1 MERTADATLKTFD
14 YVVAGSGLAGLS
26 VALRAARY
34 GRVAIV
40 TKSWVR
46 ESNSYYAQGGIAAVT
61 DEGDS
66 PEEHR
71 ADTLTAGRGLC
82 DWDAVDVLVHE
93 APECIHELIE
103 SGMHFDHIDGS
114 LALGLEGG
122 HHHRRILHA
131 GGDATGA
138 LVTSFLAK
146 KVAEHPNI
154 EIFENHVVLELVM
167 RSGAC
172 WGLSTWDVTAECEQ
186 LFIARHTFL
195 TIGGTSAI
203 YSRTTNPSTTVG
215 DGIAIAWRVGCPI
228 VDFEFIQFHPTALF
242 AGENA
247 FLISEAVRG
256 EGAHLL
262 NEKGER
268 FMAEKYP
275 LAELE
280 PRDTVARA
288 IANEISKSS
297 LPCVWLDLQHL
308 DAKRILD
315 RFPTIARHCAE
326 LGYDLTKRIPVAP
339 AAHYM
344 VGGVR
349 TNLYGE
355 TGIPNLYVCGEL
367 ASTGIMG
374 ANRLASNSLIECLV
388 FGRRA
393 VEQTRIVPTLS
404 LPTEFQPLYTI
415 NSARSDEYLQARRT
429 VSELLSEYVG
439 IVRSA
444 DSLATARE
452 KLAALEADF
461 AHRYHDAA
469 SEFYAH
475 AIENLLIVAR
485 LLIEG
490 ADFRKE
496 TRGGHYRSDF
506 PEQREEFAFH
516 TVQVRGK
523 AIDKKPVQA
532 RAQEA
537 R

>member
-1 MERTADATLKTFD
+1 MEQSTFLELRTFD
-14 YVVAGSGLAGLS
+14 YLVAGSGLAGLS

-61 DEGDS
+61 DQGDS

-71 ADTLTAGRGLC
+71 ADTLQAGRELC
-82 DWDAVDVLVHE
+82 DWSAVDVLVHE
-93 APECIHELIE
+93 APERIQELIA
-103 SGMHFDHIDGS
+103 SGMHFDQTDGL

-154 EIFENHVVLELVM
+154 EIFENHIVLELLM
-167 RSGAC
+167 RSHAC
-172 WGLSTWDVTAECEQ
+172 WGFASWNVPLGREQ
-186 LFIARHTFL
+186 LFVARHTLL

-203 YSRTTNPSTTVG
+203 YSRSTNPNTTIG
-215 DGIAIAWRVGCPI
+215 DGVAIAWRAGCPI
-228 VDFEFIQFHPTALF
+228 HDFEFIQFHPTALYSQ
-242 AGENA
+242 ERNA

-256 EGAHLL
+256 EGAHLY
-262 NEKGER
+262 NARGER
-268 FMAEKYP
+268 FMAGKYP

-288 IANEISKSS
+288 IAAEIDQGDA
-297 LPCVWLDLQHL
+297 PYVWLDLRHL
-308 DAKRILD
+308 DSQHVLS

-326 LGYDLTKRIPVAP
+326 LGYDLTQRIPVAP

-349 TNLYGE
+349 TNLYGQ
-355 TGIPNLYVCGEL
+355 THIPNLYVCGEL

-388 FGRRA
+388 FGHRA
-393 VEQTRIVPTLS
+393 VEQTRTVSKLP
-404 LPTEFQPLYTI
+404 LPTEFAPHFFRAPELETFYS
-415 NSARSDEYLQARRT
+415 NLKHAVA
-429 VSELLSEYVG
+429 ELLARGVG
-439 IVRSA
+439 IVRTA
-444 DSLATARE
+444 QSLS
-452 KLAALEADF
+452 
-461 AHRYHDAA
+461 AA
-469 SEFYAH
+469 SSALGEWEARVNALPIAQGELYRH
-475 AIENLLIVAR
+475 LCENLLIVAR

-490 ADFRKE
+490 ATYRTE
-496 TRGGHYRSDF
+496 SRGGHYRADYPEASPDF
-506 PEQREEFAFH
+506 VCH
-516 TVQVRGK
+516 TVQQQGQP
-523 AIDKKPVQA
+523 ICKKPV
-532 RAQEA
+532 ETKPV
-537 R
+537 

>member
-1 MERTADATLKTFD
+1 MERAADATLRTFD
-14 YVVAGSGLAGLS
+14 YLVAGSGLAGLS

-93 APECIHELIE
+93 APECIRELIA
-103 SGMHFDHIDGS
+103 SGMHFDQIDGS

-146 KVAEHPNI
+146 KVSEHPNI
-154 EIFENHVVLELVM
+154 EIFENHVVLDLIM

-172 WGLSTWDVTAECEQ
+172 WGLSTWDVASGCER
-186 LFIARHTFL
+186 LFVARHTFL

-203 YSRTTNPSTTVG
+203 YSRSTNPSTTVG
-215 DGIAIAWRVGCPI
+215 DGIAIAWRAGCPI

-242 AGENA
+242 AGANA

-256 EGAHLL
+256 EGAHLI
-262 NEKGER
+262 NENGER
-268 FMAEKYP
+268 FMEGKYP

-288 IANEISKSS
+288 IANEIKKSNT
-297 LPCVWLDLQHL
+297 PCVWLDLQHL
-308 DAKRILD
+308 DPKRILA

-326 LGYDLTKRIPVAP
+326 LGFDLTKRIPVAP

-344 VGGVR
+344 VGGVH
-349 TNLYGE
+349 TNLYGQ
-355 TGIPNLYVCGEL
+355 TRIANLYVCGEL

-388 FGRRA
+388 FGHRA
-393 VEQTRIVPTLS
+393 VEQTRVVPKLS
-404 LPTEFQPLYTI
+404 LPTEFAPHYTM
-415 NSARSDEYLQARRT
+415 NAARSDEYLQARQT
-429 VSELLSEYVG
+429 VSKLLSECVG

-444 DSLATARE
+444 DTLA
-452 KLAALEADF
+452 LAKQQLLALETDF
-461 AHRYHDAA
+461 AQRYPDAA

-475 AIENLLIVAR
+475 AIENLLIVSR
-485 LLIEG
+485 LLVAG
-490 ADFRKE
+490 ASYRE
-496 TRGGHYRSDF
+496 ESRGGHYRSDF
-506 PEQREEFAFH
+506 PEQRAEFAFH
-516 TVQVRGK
+516 TVQERGK
-523 AIDKKPVQA
+523 PIAKKPVQEKPQDA
-532 RAQEA
+532 
-537 R
+537 

>member
-1 MERTADATLKTFD
+1 MERLQSPFESSAILQTFD

-61 DEGDS
+61 DQGDS

-71 ADTLTAGRGLC
+71 ADTLLAGRGLC

-93 APECIHELIE
+93 APDRIGELIE
-103 SGMHFDHIDGS
+103 SGMHFDQIDGS

-154 EIFENHVVLELVM
+154 EIFENHIVLEILE
-167 RSGAC
+167 RSHAC
-172 WGLSTWDVTAECEQ
+172 WGVATWNVPLGREE
-186 LFIARHTFL
+186 LFVARHTFL

-203 YSRTTNPSTTVG
+203 YSRSTNPSTTIG
-215 DGIAIAWRVGCPI
+215 DGIAIAWRAGCPI
-228 VDFEFIQFHPTALF
+228 HDFEFIQFHPTALYSD
-242 AGENA
+242 ESNA

-262 NEKGER
+262 NSRGER
-268 FMAEKYP
+268 FMAGRYP

-288 IANEISKSS
+288 IASEISHGDA
-297 LPCVWLDLQHL
+297 PYVWLDLHHL
-308 DAKRILD
+308 DPHHILN

-326 LGYDLTKRIPVAP
+326 VGYDLCQRIPVAP

-344 VGGVR
+344 VGGVY
-349 TNLYGE
+349 TNLYGQ
-355 TGIPNLYVCGEL
+355 TQVPNLYVCGEL

-388 FGRRA
+388 FGHRA
-393 VEQTRIVPTLS
+393 VEQTRVVSKLP
-404 LPTEFQPLYTI
+404 LPTEFTPRFTLDPTREVHY
-415 NSARSDEYLQARRT
+415 QAIRRQ
-429 VSELLSEYVG
+429 VADLLTRGVG

-444 DSLATARE
+444 ETLRVARGE
-452 KLAALEADF
+452 LSVLEAEV
-461 AHRYHDAA
+461 H
-469 SEFYAH
+469 SLVG
-475 AIENLLIVAR
+475 AIPELYTHLSENLLIVAR

-490 ADFRKE
+490 ATFRTE
-496 TRGGHYRSDF
+496 SRGGHYREDYPASDPSF
-506 PEQREEFAFH
+506 ECH
-516 TVQVRGK
+516 TVQRSGAPISKK
-523 AIDKKPVQA
+523 AIGG
-532 RAQEA
+532 
-537 R
+537 

>member
-1 MERTADATLKTFD
+1 MEREADATLRTFD
-14 YVVAGSGLAGLS
+14 YLVAGSGLAGLS

-93 APECIHELIE
+93 APECIRELIE
-103 SGMHFDHIDGS
+103 SGMHFDQIDGS

-154 EIFENHVVLELVM
+154 EIFENHVVLELLM

-172 WGLSTWDVTAECEQ
+172 WGLSAWDVVAGCEQ
-186 LFIARHTFL
+186 LFVARHTFL

-203 YSRTTNPSTTVG
+203 YSRSTNPSTTVG
-215 DGIAIAWRVGCPI
+215 DGIAIAWRAGCPI
-228 VDFEFIQFHPTALF
+228 VDFEFIQFHPTALC
-242 AGENA
+242 AGTNA

-256 EGAHLL
+256 EGAHLI
-262 NEKGER
+262 NEHGER
-268 FMAEKYP
+268 FMEGKYP

-288 IANEISKSS
+288 IANEISKGTT
-297 LPCVWLDLQHL
+297 PYVWLDLQHL
-308 DAKRILD
+308 NSERILS
-315 RFPTIARHCAE
+315 RFPTIARHCAD
-326 LGYDLTKRIPVAP
+326 LGYNLAKRIPVAP

-344 VGGVR
+344 VGGVH

-393 VEQTRIVPTLS
+393 VEQTRVVPKLS
-404 LPTEFQPLYTI
+404 LPTEFAPHFTVDV
-415 NSARSDEYLQARRT
+415 ARSSVYTNARSS
-429 VSELLSEYVG
+429 VAAILAQHVG

-444 DSLATARE
+444 QSLA
-452 KLAALEADF
+452 LAKQQLVELEADF
-461 AHRYHDAA
+461 LRQCADADR
-469 SEFYAH
+469 EFYAH

-485 LLIEG
+485 LLVEG
-490 ADFRKE
+490 ADYRKE
-496 TRGGHYRSDF
+496 SRGGHYRSDF

-516 TVQVRGK
+516 TVQERGK
-523 AIDKKPVQA
+523 PISKRPVQKKP
-532 RAQEA
+532 QEA
-537 R
+537 